1 MRSWANILALV
12 PLAVSGFCQTPEPA
26 GRFEI
31 ADVHLSPP
39 RTQEGGLYM
48 HEGRFEMHGVTML
61 RLITTAWGMDPDR
74 VFGGPNWLDFD
85 RFEVIAKTS
94 QPLNRATLQPML
106 QALLADRF
114 GLAVRLEDR
123 PQPIFAL
130 VKTDH
135 VRLKESAE
143 SGPPQCKNVA
153 PDGYIGRACQSM
165 TMAQLA
171 ERLPFIAPNYF
182 PHPVVDKTGLTG
194 AYDFTLKWTG
204 RAQIGFGVG
213 DRPSIS
219 LYGYF
224 EKELGIKVEQ
234 QSQPVRSL
242 VIEHVNEKPFP
253 NPPDISE
260 KLPPPIA
267 EFEVAAIHPTQPG
280 TPQTGRLTNGR
291 LTLTAFTLR
300 GLITFAYGLPD
311 DMVKGGDKWLDADR
325 FEIVAKADPD
335 ATLGALQVMMR
346 TLLVQ
351 RFHMAVHEEQQPV
364 QVYALSAPKGEGKLK
379 DTSGEEHAGCVRNPR
394 DGALVVTCHN
404 TTMAQFADQLPRTY
418 GAENYLDH
426 PVVDQNGL
434 TGSYDFEISYQPP
447 QVASG
452 RPAFGGGAGGRGRCL
467 PRPRPPAA

>member
-1 MRSWANILALV
+1 
-12 PLAVSGFCQTPEPA
+12 
-26 GRFEI
+26 
-31 ADVHLSPP
+31 
-39 RTQEGGLYM
+39 M

-153 PDGYIGRACQSM
+153 PDGYIGSACQSM

-213 DRPSIS
+213 DRPKH
-219 LYGYF
+219 LALWLF
-224 EKELGIKVEQ
+224 
-234 QSQPVRSL
+234 R
-242 VIEHVNEKPFP
+242 
-253 NPPDISE
+253 
-260 KLPPPIA
+260 
-267 EFEVAAIHPTQPG
+267 
-280 TPQTGRLTNGR
+280 
-291 LTLTAFTLR
+291 
-300 GLITFAYGLPD
+300 
-311 DMVKGGDKWLDADR
+311 KG
-325 FEIVAKADPD
+325 
-335 ATLGALQVMMR
+335 
-346 TLLVQ
+346 
-351 RFHMAVHEEQQPV
+351 
-364 QVYALSAPKGEGKLK
+364 
-379 DTSGEEHAGCVRNPR
+379 AG
-394 DGALVVTCHN
+394 H
-404 TTMAQFADQLPRTY
+404 Q
-418 GAENYLDH
+418 
-426 PVVDQNGL
+426 
-434 TGSYDFEISYQPP
+434 
-447 QVASG
+447 
-452 RPAFGGGAGGRGRCL
+452 GGAAE
-467 PRPRPPAA
+467 PACPLAGYRTR